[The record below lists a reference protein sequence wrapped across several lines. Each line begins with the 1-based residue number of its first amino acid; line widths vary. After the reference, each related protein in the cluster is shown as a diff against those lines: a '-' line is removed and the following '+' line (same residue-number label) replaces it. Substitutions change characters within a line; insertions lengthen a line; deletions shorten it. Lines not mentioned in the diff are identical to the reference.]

1 MSYDQVVSLTDDV
14 KAFRRETFLAESRLQ
29 GPESDD
35 ILPPVDTYAVS
46 MALPNCFGLLELNQF
61 LDIPFLH
68 LKQRA
73 LREQLMKAHRDLGDA
88 QNVLHEAL
96 GAMNYAPFA
105 AREAEEQRQRLF
117 EQQQVVEQGRNPAA
131 AEAEEEERSEKLTTS
146 LQRRTEEAREEDLRQ
161 QSRLKQQGALK
172 LTHSSS
178 RDDDSSDSDGYAF
191 RKKSTKASKP
201 AKEVEKQ
208 HDQRNGK
215 PKESKSHKNPVPP
228 PAPPSSQSVFEQ
240 EVASFTPAE
249 MGLEG
254 FLQPSDD
261 DERLLRHQKDKI
273 RAYVLPPGQSRDKSK
288 NMHSSSL
295 GDSESDDDD
304 DDVVDNRRFQA
315 KSAMAGRLARRPAS
329 LPSPKPSSSAPLNG
343 SAKSTLSAFLDSS
356 DDEGGHM
363 VSLQSQSRHSTGP
376 SIINSSSSSATVST
390 LMQTQQVMDLTGLSE
405 EVDNIPSVGEKTR
418 KKSDKKSRDKEKEGS
433 KDKRPETTDSREK
446 DKKEKEKDRKKD
458 KDKKEKSAK
467 KSPQFQ
473 HSSDEDGNYLGTA
486 GGSLRRKAS
495 AAISSI
501 PHEVEL

>member
-1 MSYDQVVSLTDDV
+1 MSYDQVVSLTDDI
-14 KAFRRETFLAESRLQ
+14 KAFRQETFLAESRLQ
-29 GPESDD
+29 GPQSDG
-35 ILPPVDTYAVS
+35 ILPPADTFAVS

-117 EQQQVVEQGRNPAA
+117 EQQQVVEQGRNPSA

-146 LQRRTEEAREEDLRQ
+146 LQRRTEEAREEDLRL
-161 QSRLKQQGALK
+161 QSRLKHQGALK

-191 RKKSTKASKP
+191 QKKSTKASKP
-201 AKEVEKQ
+201 AKDVEKQ
-208 HDQRNGK
+208 HDHK
-215 PKESKSHKNPVPP
+215 SEKSKESKSNKSAVPLPP
-228 PAPPSSQSVFEQ
+228 PPPSSQSVFEQ

-261 DERLLRHQKDKI
+261 DERILRHQKDKI
-273 RAYVLPPGQSRDKSK
+273 RAYVLPPSQSRDKSK
-288 NMHSSSL
+288 NLHSSSL
-295 GDSESDDDD
+295 GDSDSDDDD
-304 DDVVDNRRFQA
+304 VLDNRRFQA
-315 KSAMAGRLARRPAS
+315 KSTSAGRLARRPTS
-329 LPSPKPSSSAPLNG
+329 LPSQKPSSSAPQNG
-343 SAKSTLSAFLDSS
+343 STKSALSAFLDSS
-356 DDEGGHM
+356 DEEGGH
-363 VSLQSQSRHSTGP
+363 SLPLQSPSSRPTAP
-376 SIINSSSSSATVST
+376 PINPGSSSATVNT
-390 LMQTQQVMDLTGLSE
+390 TMQTQQVMDLTCLSE
-405 EVDNIPSVGEKTR
+405 KMDNISPVGEKVR
-418 KKSDKKSRDKEKEGS
+418 KKSDKKGRDKEKDGS
-433 KDKRPETTDSREK
+433 KDKRAETADSREK
-446 DKKEKEKDRKKD
+446 EKKEKEKDRKKD

-473 HSSDEDGNYLGTA
+473 QSSDEDGNYLGA
-486 GGSLRRKAS
+486 VGGSLRRKAS